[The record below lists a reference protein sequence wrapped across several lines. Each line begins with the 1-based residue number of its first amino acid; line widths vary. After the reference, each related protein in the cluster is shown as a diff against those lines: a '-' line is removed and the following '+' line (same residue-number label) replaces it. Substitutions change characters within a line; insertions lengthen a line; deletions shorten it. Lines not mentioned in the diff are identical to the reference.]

1 MLISMH
7 NVPAVLKNEPGNAI
21 NETLTVR
28 AVEQESGC
36 VFHRTFGILDG
47 YEKYL
52 KLWRRLMCGILG
64 YFRKSA
70 GTDDQLGATVL
81 NMLEALGRRGPDS
94 AGVALVGPSQ
104 QAAYIVRVKAGD
116 ELEMTEQAIA
126 ANRQLIKNFASAL
139 NGVRDLSSSDV
150 YVRFVLTGDV
160 DLPALT
166 LDIETLAD
174 GIEVLSIGHAMEL
187 SKEVGT
193 PHLLEGKHH
202 ISSFAGTHGIGHTRL
217 CTESVVDLSHSQ
229 PFWGRGAAD
238 VAIVH
243 NGHITNYHQLRRK
256 YEQRGV
262 RFMTENDSE
271 VLAVYLAEALNK
283 GATLREGLNGVLRD
297 MDGAFSCLAVT
308 ATEMGFVKDPYAF
321 KPLVM
326 AETDDFVAV
335 ATEEIAIRSA
345 IPGNYK
351 VSEAQVEEVRVWSR

>member
-1 MLISMH
+1 
-7 NVPAVLKNEPGNAI
+7 
-21 NETLTVR
+21 
-28 AVEQESGC
+28 
-36 VFHRTFGILDG
+36 
-47 YEKYL
+47 
-52 KLWRRLMCGILG
+52 MCGILG
-64 YFRKSA
+64 YFRKHP
-70 GTDDQLGATVL
+70 GTDAQLGATML
-81 NMLEALGRRGPDS
+81 NMLQALGRRGPDS
-94 AGVALVGPSQ
+94 AGVALVGP
-104 QAAYIVRVKAGD
+104 AHRAGCIVRVKAGD
-116 ELEMTEQAIA
+116 ELEMTPQAIE
-126 ANRQLIKNFASAL
+126 ANREAIQVFAASLHGAS
-139 NGVRDLSSSDV
+139 DLSSIGG
-150 YVRFVLTGDV
+150 YVRFVLNGDV
-160 DLPALT
+160 DLLAFT
-166 LDIETLAD
+166 QAIESIGE

-202 ISSFAGTHGIGHTRL
+202 ISAFAGTHGIGHTRL
-217 CTESVVDLSHSQ
+217 CTESMVDLSHSQ

-271 VLAVYLAEALNK
+271 VLAVYLAESLNR
-283 GATLREGLNGVLRD
+283 GETLRQGLDGVLRD
-297 MDGAFSCLAVT
+297 MDGAYCCLAVT

-321 KPLVM
+321 KPLVV

-345 IPGNYK
+345 LSGDYE

>member
-1 MLISMH
+1 
-7 NVPAVLKNEPGNAI
+7 
-21 NETLTVR
+21 
-28 AVEQESGC
+28 
-36 VFHRTFGILDG
+36 
-47 YEKYL
+47 
-52 KLWRRLMCGILG
+52 MCGILG
-64 YFRKSA
+64 YFHKTA
-70 GTDDQLGATVL
+70 GTDHQLGATML

-94 AGVALVGPSQ
+94 AGVALVGPAHG
-104 QAAYIVRVKAGD
+104 AAYIVRVQAGD
-116 ELEMTEQAIA
+116 ELEMSHLAIA
-126 ANRQLIKNFASAL
+126 ANREAIQNF
-139 NGVRDLSSSDV
+139 VRTLDGAHDLSTSGV
-150 YVRFVLTGDV
+150 YVRFVLAGHV

-166 LDIETLAD
+166 GTIESLGE

-187 SKEVGT
+187 SKEVGS

-202 ISSFAGTHGIGHTRL
+202 ISAFAGSHGIGHTRL
-217 CTESVVDLSHSQ
+217 CTESIVDLSHSQ

-262 RFMTENDSE
+262 RFVTENDSE
-271 VLAVYLAEALNK
+271 VLAVYLAESMNR
-283 GATLREGLNGVLRD
+283 GATLRQGLDGVLRD

-321 KPLVM
+321 KPLVV
-326 AETDDFVAV
+326 AETDEFVAV

-345 IPGNYK
+345 IPGDYK

>member
-1 MLISMH
+1 
-7 NVPAVLKNEPGNAI
+7 
-21 NETLTVR
+21 
-28 AVEQESGC
+28 
-36 VFHRTFGILDG
+36 
-47 YEKYL
+47 
-52 KLWRRLMCGILG
+52 MCGILG
-64 YFRKSA
+64 YFTKKHA
-70 GTDDQLGATVL
+70 VDPKLGATML
-81 NMLEALGRRGPDS
+81 NMLQALGRRGPDS
-94 AGVALVGPSQ
+94 AGVAMVGPVNQ
-104 QAAYIVRVKAGD
+104 TAYIVRVQAGD
-116 ELEMTEQAIA
+116 ELEMSKQSIETNRKAVEIFA
-126 ANRQLIKNFASAL
+126 AGLDGASDFSCS
-139 NGVRDLSSSDV
+139 GV
-150 YVRFVLTGDV
+150 YVRFVLSGKV

-166 LDIETLAD
+166 SALESLGQGVRVI
-174 GIEVLSIGHAMEL
+174 SIGHAMEL

-193 PHLLEGKHH
+193 PNLLEAMHR
-202 ISSFAGTHGIGHTRL
+202 ISAFTGTHGIGHTRL
-217 CTESVVDLSHSQ
+217 CTESMVDLSHSQ

-262 RFMTENDSE
+262 GFVTENDSE
-271 VLAVYLAEALNK
+271 VLAVYLAESLNR
-283 GATLREGLNGVLRD
+283 GETLRQGLDGVLRD

-345 IPGNYK
+345 IPGDYK

>member
-1 MLISMH
+1 
-7 NVPAVLKNEPGNAI
+7 
-21 NETLTVR
+21 
-28 AVEQESGC
+28 
-36 VFHRTFGILDG
+36 
-47 YEKYL
+47 
-52 KLWRRLMCGILG
+52 MCGILG
-64 YFRKSA
+64 YFRKKHA
-70 GTDDQLGATVL
+70 IDPKLGTTLL
-81 NMLEALGRRGPDS
+81 NMLQALGRRGPDS
-94 AGVALVGPSQ
+94 AGVAMVGPAY
-104 QAAYIVRVKAGD
+104 QAAYIVRLQAGD
-116 ELEMTEQAIA
+116 ELEMSKQAIET
-126 ANRQLIKNFASAL
+126 NREAVRIFTAGLDGAS
-139 NGVRDLSSSDV
+139 DLSCSGV
-150 YVRFVLTGDV
+150 YVRFILAGDV

-166 LDIETLAD
+166 LALESL
-174 GIEVLSIGHAMEL
+174 GPGVRVLSIGHAMEL

-193 PHLLEGKHH
+193 PDLLEAMHH
-202 ISSFAGTHGIGHTRL
+202 ISAFAGTHGIGHTRL
-217 CTESVVDLSHSQ
+217 CTESMVDLSHSQ

-262 RFMTENDSE
+262 GFVTENDSE
-271 VLAVYLAEALNK
+271 VLAVYLAESLNR
-283 GATLREGLNGVLRD
+283 GETLRQGLDGVLRD

-345 IPGNYK
+345 IPGDYK